1 MEYGSQLKIGV
12 KILNLLASK
21 LDQNASLNS
30 QVKFNI
36 NANLEETDRKSDR
49 VLLKFGFAIV
59 TEPRVVKFQVEGS
72 TILEG
77 HMDNI
82 NKVLEPNHTTK
93 VPQILYDV
101 YQHVYATL
109 YVLAKAID
117 APCPSPGLLS
127 SSPPSSSGQVET
139 EELEAKPQIEE
150 ETKQQVTAPAAEQ
163 TNEPEVKDEKTEV
176 ASTQAN
182 TGS

>member
-1 MEYGSQLKIGV
+1 MEYGSQLRIGV
-12 KILNLLASK
+12 KILNLMGSK

-72 TILEG
+72 TVLEG
-77 HMDNI
+77 HIDNI
-82 NKVLEPNHTTK
+82 TKVLEPNHTTK
-93 VPQILYDV
+93 VPQILYDI
-101 YQHVYATL
+101 YQHVYSTL
-109 YVLAKAID
+109 YVIAKAID

-127 SSPPSSSGQVET
+127 SSPPSPTSQVGT
-139 EELEAKPQIEE
+139 EELEAKPQIEDE
-150 ETKQQVTAPAAEQ
+150 VKQQETAPAAEQ
-163 TNEPEVKDEKTEV
+163 TNEPEIKDEKAKV

-182 TGS
+182 TS

>member
-72 TILEG
+72 TVLEG
-77 HMDNI
+77 HMDSI

-101 YQHVYATL
+101 YQHVYSTL

-139 EELEAKPQIEE
+139 EELVKPQTEE
-150 ETKQQVTAPAAEQ
+150 LEANEQESAPAVEQ
-163 TNEPEVKDEKTEV
+163 TNEPEVKNEKAEV
-176 ASTQAN
+176 TSTQAN
-182 TGS
+182 TS

>member
-12 KILNLLASK
+12 KILNVLASK

-82 NKVLEPNHTTK
+82 KKVLEPNHTTK
-93 VPQILYDV
+93 VPQILYDI
-101 YQHVYATL
+101 YQHVYSTL

-127 SSPPSSSGQVET
+127 SSPPSSTGQVGT
-139 EELEAKPQIEE
+139 EELEAKPQIKEQE
-150 ETKQQVTAPAAEQ
+150 TAPAAVQ
-163 TNEPEVKDEKTEV
+163 TNESEIKDEKAEV

-182 TGS
+182 TS

>member
-12 KILNLLASK
+12 KILNLMGNK

-36 NANLEETDRKSDR
+36 NAKLEETDRKSDR

-72 TILEG
+72 TVLEG
-77 HMDNI
+77 HIDNI
-82 NKVLEPNHTTK
+82 TKVLEPNHTTK

-101 YQHVYATL
+101 YQHVYSTL

-127 SSPPSSSGQVET
+127 SSPHSNRDQVET
-139 EELEAKPQIEE
+139 EELQTKPQID
-150 ETKQQVTAPAAEQ
+150 
-163 TNEPEVKDEKTEV
+163 EPEIKGQETIPTEAEISESDEDEKAEV
-176 ASTQAN
+176 ASTQPS
-182 TGS
+182 TSS